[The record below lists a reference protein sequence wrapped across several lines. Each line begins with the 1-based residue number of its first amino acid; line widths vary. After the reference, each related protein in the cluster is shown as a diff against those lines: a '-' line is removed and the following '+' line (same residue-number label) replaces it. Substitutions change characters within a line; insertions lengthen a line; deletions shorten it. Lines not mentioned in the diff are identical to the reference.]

1 MLVIKNIVAE
11 MKNALNGLT
20 RRHDMAGKEF
30 LSLRIS
36 QLKPLELKQAE
47 KKKKTEKIR
56 KRTEYPIA
64 VRQLQKV

>member
-47 KKKKTEKIR
+47 KKKTEKIR